1 MAISFRIIVCLSK
14 IHPSNFV
21 QTSQQQQQQAHFI
34 CYPTCVPISIQ
45 PYSTSDTQYFVLKKH
60 AVLNECIENLQNMR
74 RIDEESKLCTDLWL
88 KEKKIKIFYGPRPIQ
103 HRSDFFMYLENTI
116 SLLIV
121 DLYGCSQ
128 AIGYA
133 SSFDRFSNSNDV
145 SDIHKRIVKMRWE
158 LRLWKAV
165 INRHIETLNR
175 INFICI

>member
-1 MAISFRIIVCLSK
+1 MHRKSTKYASNRWRIKTVYRFMIEGKKDQDFLWAAPNS
-14 IHPSNFV
+14 
-21 QTSQQQQQQAHFI
+21 T
-34 CYPTCVPISIQ
+34 PI
-45 PYSTSDTQYFVLKKH
+45 
-60 AVLNECIENLQNMR
+60 R
-74 RIDEESKLCTDLWL
+74 
-88 KEKKIKIFYGPRPIQ
+88 
-103 HRSDFFMYLENTI
+103 FFMYLENTI

-175 INFICI
+175 INFICISEFHRCTLINHILRLWQHKSLAHTHTECDT